1 MKSLRAASVRK
12 WQHRIVLCTTLF
24 ALAAPLPAA
33 PRKKIARGSLRPE
46 NSAAAVAT
54 ATPESREI
62 ADAYASSHPAAGDL
76 RLVQEGE
83 RKADALANF
92 ATGLV
97 ADDNADSELAL
108 TKYRRALELD
118 PSYADLAVKVAFEL
132 TRRNDPSGG
141 IQILKD
147 TVKAAP
153 KEAAPYIYL
162 SQLYGKHLKKPQ
174 LAMRYAEKAAEL
186 EPRNVAAHLA
196 VVEVNLLQ
204 NQPQKAQAALDRAT
218 QSGSTDPQ
226 FWLQIGEVY
235 ARLRQINSLDQVPTA
250 TQETVSAIF
259 RRAAELGEANA
270 VVQAKVGDYFVEAR
284 QSKEAIPYYK
294 AATSLREEA
303 EETEDPVVLNAR
315 EKLARILLETGQ
327 SDEGIALL
335 EEITKSNPLRYAT
348 FELLGEL
355 YQQKGDMDKALENYQ
370 HSVLLDASEPSNHM
384 RVAQLQ
390 MQLKRFDDAVE
401 TAKAARARFP
411 DHPQAIYL
419 LAITLSQAK
428 KHPEAMTAFAE
439 AQLEFEENYDE
450 LLTPAFYF
458 SYGAAAEQAGLIDKA
473 TELLRKSIAM
483 DPGQAAEAYNFLGY
497 MWVER
502 GENLDE
508 AGEFIQKA
516 LAQDPENG
524 AFLDSLGWYYFKKGE
539 YEKALKEL
547 ARASEL
553 IKPED
558 PVIYDHLADVY
569 HKMGNTAEAVRYWQK
584 ALTLKPEEKEAKSI
598 AQKLDQMNHRV
609 TANSPGNLPK
619 AAPAPAPMP

>member
-1 MKSLRAASVRK
+1 M
-12 WQHRIVLCTTLF
+12 
-24 ALAAPLPAA
+24 
-33 PRKKIARGSLRPE
+33 
-46 NSAAAVAT
+46 AT
-54 ATPESREI
+54 ATPESQEI
-62 ADAYASSHPAAGDL
+62 ADAYASLHPAAGDL

-186 EPRNVAAHLA
+186 EPRNVAAHLS
-196 VVEVNLLQ
+196 VVEVYLLQ

-235 ARLRQINSLDQVPTA
+235 ARLQQINSLDQVPTA

-259 RRAAELGEANA
+259 RKAAALGEANA

-384 RVAQLQ
+384 RIAQLQ

-411 DHPQAIYL
+411 NHPQAIYL
-419 LAITLSQAK
+419 LAVTLSQAK
-428 KHPEAMTAFAE
+428 KYPEAMTAFAE

-450 LLTPAFYF
+450 LLTPAFYL

-483 DPGQAAEAYNFLGY
+483 DPNQAAEAYNFLGY

-569 HKMGNTAEAVRYWQK
+569 HKIGNTAEAVRYWQK

-609 TANSPGNLPK
+609 TSNSPANLPK
-619 AAPAPAPMP
+619 PAPAPVPMP